1 MSVQENALPVAA
13 LPVSAARTTWAAL
26 GAEVRRMPGT
36 TAATA
41 LVAVAAAASGLVAPW
56 VLGAMV
62 DDIIAGAALGR
73 VVRAVVIVAVAAIVG
88 GVLTATGTVLVA
100 RLGETVLARIRE
112 RVLDRALHVPSSIVE
127 RAGTG
132 DLIARVGSDVSV
144 VTNAITAT
152 GPDMIAAMLTVT
164 LTTGGLF
171 ALDWRLGLAGLA
183 AAPVYGYALRWYLPR
198 SAPFYAKERAANGA
212 RTQAM
217 VGPLR
222 GLDTVHAYRLEKEHL
237 GRITTRSRET
247 VDLTLTVFTLFT
259 RFASWINRAEFVG
272 LSAVLVVGWFLVR
285 DDLATVGA
293 VTAAALYFH
302 RLFNPLGLIVLEF
315 DMVQQAGAS
324 LARLVGVA
332 SLPPPPVVADP
343 PAPAGSGV
351 EIRSLRHRYDGGPPV
366 LRGIDLSIA
375 PGERVALVGA
385 SGAGKTTLA
394 GLAAGVLTPTTGS
407 VLLGGIPLAELGA
420 AEVRKRIGL
429 ISQEVHVFAGPL
441 IDDVTLAR
449 PSASEDD
456 AVAALDLVGAL
467 EWARALPDGLRTH
480 VGEGAHQLTAA
491 QAQQLAL
498 ARLVLMDPDVAVL
511 DEATAEAGSAGA
523 RELDRAADAATAG
536 RTTLIVAHR
545 LSQAA
550 RADRV
555 VVLDHGAVVEDGR
568 HDDLIRA
575 GGRYAELWRSW
586 SGGH

>member
-1 MSVQENALPVAA
+1 VTVQLPVAT
-13 LPVSAARTTWAAL
+13 ARATWAEL

-36 TAATA
+36 TTTAA
-41 LVAVAAAASGLVAPW
+41 LVAVAAAASGLAAPW
-56 VLGAMV
+56 VLGGMV
-62 DDIIAGAALGR
+62 DDIIAGAPIDR
-73 VVRAVVIVAVAAIVG
+73 VWWAVGVVAVAALVG
-88 GVLTATGTVLVA
+88 GTLTAAGSMLVA

-112 RVLDRALHVPSSIVE
+112 RVLDRALHVPSSTVE

-132 DLIARVGSDVSV
+132 DLLARVGSDVTV
-144 VTNAITAT
+144 VTNAITTT

-171 ALDWRLGLAGLA
+171 ALDWRLGLAGLV
-183 AAPVYGYALRWYLPR
+183 AAPVYVYALRWYLPR
-198 SAPFYAKERAANGA
+198 SAPYYTRERAANAA

-222 GLDTVHAYRLEKEHL
+222 GLDTVHAYRWEKEHL
-237 GRITTRSRET
+237 DRITERSQHT
-247 VDLTLTVFTLFT
+247 VDLTLTVFRLFT
-259 RFASWINRAEFVG
+259 RFASWINRAEFAG

-285 DDLATVGA
+285 ADLATVGA

-324 LARLVGVA
+324 LARLVGVS
-332 SLPPPPVVADP
+332 SLPPPPAVSAPPKPADT
-343 PAPAGSGV
+343 GI
-351 EIRSLRHRYDGGPPV
+351 EIRDLRHRYDGGPPV
-366 LRGIDLSIA
+366 LRGVSLRIA

-394 GLAAGVLTPTTGS
+394 GLATGLLTPTSGS
-407 VLLGGIPLAELGA
+407 VLLGGVSLDSLGA
-420 AEVRKRIGL
+420 AEVRRRIGL
-429 ISQEVHVFAGPL
+429 ISQEVHVFAGTL
-441 IDDVTLAR
+441 LEDVTLAR
-449 PSASEDD
+449 PSATEDE

-523 RELDRAADAATAG
+523 RDLDRAADAATAG
-536 RTTLIVAHR
+536 RTTLVVAHR

-555 VVLDHGAVVEDGR
+555 VVLDHGEVVEVGR
-568 HDDLIRA
+568 HEELIGG

-586 SGGH
+586 SGGR

>member
-1 MSVQENALPVAA
+1 
-13 LPVSAARTTWAAL
+13 
-26 GAEVRRMPGT
+26 MPGLT
-36 TAATA
+36 TATA
-41 LVAVAAAASGLVAPW
+41 LVAVAAAAGGLVAPW
-56 VLGAMV
+56 VLGTMV
-62 DDIIAGAALGR
+62 DDIIAGAPVTR
-73 VVRAVVIVAVAAIVG
+73 VWRAVAVVAVAALVSG
-88 GVLTATGTVLVA
+88 LLTALGSVLVA

-112 RVLDRALHVPSSIVE
+112 RVLDRALHVPAATVE

-132 DLIARVGSDVSV
+132 DLLARVGSDVSM
-144 VTNAITAT
+144 VTNAITTT
-152 GPDMIAAMLTVT
+152 GPDLIAAMLTVT
-164 LTTGGLF
+164 LTTVGLF
-171 ALDWRLGLAGLA
+171 ALDWRLGLAGLL
-183 AAPVYGYALRWYLPR
+183 AAPVYVYALRWYLPL

-222 GLDTVHAYRLEKEHL
+222 GLETVHAYRWEKEHL
-237 GRITTRSRET
+237 GRITARSQET
-247 VDLTLTVFTLFT
+247 VDLTLTVFRWFT

-272 LSAVLVVGWFLVR
+272 LSGVLVTGWFLVR
-285 DDLATVGA
+285 GDLATVGA

-324 LARLVGVA
+324 LARLVGVS
-332 SLPPPPVVADP
+332 SLPPPPVVASP
-343 PAPAGSGV
+343 PVPADAGIEVRG
-351 EIRSLRHRYDGGPPV
+351 LRHRYDGGPPV
-366 LRGIDLSIA
+366 LRDVSLRIA

-394 GLAAGVLTPTTGS
+394 GLAAGLLTPSAGS
-407 VLLGGIPLAELGA
+407 VLLGGVTLDALGA
-420 AEVRKRIGL
+420 AEVRRRIGL
-429 ISQEVHVFAGPL
+429 ISQEVHVFSGTL
-441 IDDVTLAR
+441 LDDVTLAR
-449 PSASEDD
+449 AASSE
-456 AVAALDLVGAL
+456 AEVVAALDLVGAL

-491 QAQQLAL
+491 QAQQVAL

-555 VVLDHGAVVEDGR
+555 VVLDHGAVVEVGR
-568 HDDLIRA
+568 HEDLVDA